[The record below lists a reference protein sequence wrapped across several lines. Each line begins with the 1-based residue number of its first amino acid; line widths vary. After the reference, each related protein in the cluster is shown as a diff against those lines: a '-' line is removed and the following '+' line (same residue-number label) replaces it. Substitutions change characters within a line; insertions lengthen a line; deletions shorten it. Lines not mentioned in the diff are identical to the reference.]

1 LKTPPF
7 RLAPT
12 ADFASAAASAEVADR
27 PVERVPVHGARLYD
41 LPGHLMCSVIGT
53 CLGLGTLRKLV
64 PRYTDVDRER
74 ATDLE
79 IHHAAVELATAGEAG
94 AKSLHKA
101 LDEHHGATIRRFR
114 SAATEAELDTLW
126 REALQSGEVPGA
138 YWAVLTHARATTEL
152 RARAFGEVH
161 MLSHLV
167 GAANRADIRRLV
179 ALEHENGEL
188 RDKVEHQQVR
198 LRDASVVHE
207 ETVRA
212 LRDQIAELSAQCATA
227 AEPPDVEQLRQALR
241 TREQQVTLHAS
252 RRDQAEH
259 ALALAQ
265 TEIDA
270 LRRRLQRSLDAADA
284 TKTELLA
291 LEEAYAQ
298 SCAPAADTSSALS
311 QALQGK
317 RIVYVGGRPSSNA
330 ALRDLVQR
338 AGGEIVLHDGG
349 IEDRKGMLSAAAQ
362 GADLVLFPVD
372 CIDHDSAATV
382 KRLCARLG
390 VPFVPLR
397 SASVSSFVAALL
409 PPAPT
414 GPTPPASPFCI
425 RHG

>member
-1 LKTPPF
+1 M
-7 RLAPT
+7 
-12 ADFASAAASAEVADR
+12 VADR
-27 PVERVPVHGARLYD
+27 HAERAPVHGARLHD
-41 LPGHLMCSVIGT
+41 LPSHLMCSVIGT

-64 PRYTDVDRER
+64 ARFVDIDRER

-94 AKSLHKA
+94 AKNLHKA
-101 LDEHHGATIRRFR
+101 LDDHHAATIRRFR
-114 SAATEAELDTLW
+114 GAGSEAALEAMW

-138 YWAVLTHARATTEL
+138 YWAVLTHPRATTDL

-179 ALEHENGEL
+179 ALERENGEL
-188 RDKVEHQQVR
+188 REKFECHQARVR
-198 LRDASVVHE
+198 DMSEAHE
-207 ETVRA
+207 QA
-212 LRDQIAELSAQCATA
+212 LRAMQDQIVDVSARRA
-227 AEPPDVEQLRQALR
+227 ADPPDVEQLRQALR
-241 TREQQVTLHAS
+241 TKEQQVTLHAS
-252 RRDQAEH
+252 RRDTAER

-265 TEIDA
+265 TEIHA
-270 LRRRLQRSLDAADA
+270 LRRRLQRALDAAE
-284 TKTELLA
+284 TLKTEQVA
-291 LEEAYAQ
+291 LEDAYAQ
-298 SCAPAADTSSALS
+298 SCAPVTDTSSTLR

-317 RIVYVGGRPSSNA
+317 RIVYVGGRPSSTA
-330 ALRDLVQR
+330 ALRDLVR
-338 AGGEIVLHDGG
+338 HAGGEIVLHDGG
-349 IEDRKGMLSAAAQ
+349 IEDRKGLLSAAAQ

-409 PPAPT
+409 PRAAT
-414 GPTPPASPFCI
+414 GPTPPVSPFCI